1 MLTVTPGAIIGL
13 LYYLH
18 DQSFNKWPPGLTIIT
33 VLSKV
38 ASGALILP
46 ISEAIGQLKWTWF
59 HGKKS
64 RDAFDFEIFD
74 KASRG
79 AWGSFMLLCRTK
91 GKSLA
96 ALGAL
101 LTVLLLAIDTFFQQ
115 VTDLPERW
123 KLQGDSFIPRIIRY
137 EPKVEY
143 LYDTS
148 FMDNEPSSIVNS
160 DLKTA
165 LSSFF
170 YDKNGTFPLKIG
182 NATQAEIPLVCPTS
196 RCEWPPYETLA
207 VCSACEDVSHLLD
220 YACLNMSMD
229 WIKNSSY
236 LTGAGTKNP
245 YPNGKCVFLSICTQ
259 LRPYEVSPVWSSVFS
274 GYLLIRPS
282 TGTACGYFLNATS
295 EKPVLMSGFRVEN
308 GSDSLHGETLLM
320 RTLPLVTNPSRHSL
334 YGGTINFRHVQY
346 PILDTLIVS
355 AADGTVDSVY
365 AKTPPVAQE
374 CMLSW
379 CVETLRSSYASGD
392 YKEQV
397 IETFINTT
405 SADWPWWTQDYP
417 EQQMTDTEFRANIS
431 IIPSS
436 TESGSIP
443 FGVSN
448 ETFLDLVIIFDEI
461 FPSLITVANAT
472 APQFVKIRTAAVDN
486 VYSRLVHFSPWLAPN
501 NVTFHMQRMARTMT
515 NVIRSDTN
523 SNELVVGIAQALET
537 YVAVHWAW
545 LTFPLVMLFLSII
558 FLVATMLKTSRN
570 SHGDIGT
577 WKTSAMP
584 TLMYGLPQDM
594 QKDIISTTSSGG
606 LSHERPRKVR
616 IRLLPKQ
623 GWRVSGQVDLAPR
636 APSGFI

>member
-38 ASGALILP
+38 ASGELILP

-448 ETFLDLVIIFDEI
+448 ETFLDLVIIFDEV

>member
-1 MLTVTPGAIIGL
+1 MSAEPVPVVRPIPRVSTFDEPNTQSLPSHPIPLQEKPLDLSQRLEHNLARYNASRNVFIRWWFEIVSVSASAICMGAIVGV

-18 DQSFNKWPPGLTIIT
+18 DQPLSKWPSGLTIIA
-33 VLSKV
+33 VLSKL
-38 ASGALILP
+38 ASAALILP

-59 HGKKS
+59 HGKNS

-79 AWGSFMLLCRTK
+79 AWGSFILLYRTR

-123 KLQGDSFIPRIIRY
+123 KLEGESFIPRVIRY
-137 EPKVEY
+137 EPKVEM

-148 FMDNEPSSIVNS
+148 FMNNEPSTIVNT
-160 DLKTA
+160 DLQTA
-165 LSSFF
+165 LSPFF

-182 NATQAEIPLVCPTS
+182 NATQAEIPL
-196 RCEWPPYETLA
+196 
-207 VCSACEDVSHLLD
+207 H
-220 YACLNMSMD
+220 
-229 WIKNSSY
+229 
-236 LTGAGTKNP
+236 
-245 YPNGKCVFLSICTQ
+245 
-259 LRPYEVSPVWSSVFS
+259 
-274 GYLLIRPS
+274 
-282 TGTACGYFLNATS
+282 
-295 EKPVLMSGFRVEN
+295 
-308 GSDSLHGETLLM
+308 
-320 RTLPLVTNPSRHSL
+320 
-334 YGGTINFRHVQY
+334 
-346 PILDTLIVS
+346 PILDALIVS
-355 AADGTVDSVY
+355 SSDGTVGSVY

-379 CVETLRSSYASGD
+379 CVETLRSSYDSGD
-392 YKEQV
+392 YEEQV
-397 IETFINTT
+397 VETSMNTT
-405 SADWPWWTQDYP
+405 SAEWPWWTQDYP
-417 EQQMTDTEFRANIS
+417 EQQMTLTEFRTNIS
-431 IIPSS
+431 IFPPSAK
-436 TESGSIP
+436 SGAIP

-461 FPSLITVANAT
+461 FPSLITVADAT
-472 APQFVKIRTAAVDN
+472 APPFVKIRTAAVDN
-486 VYSRLVHFSPWLAPN
+486 VYSRLVQFSPWLAPN
-501 NVTFHMQRMARTMT
+501 NVAFHMQRMARTMT

-545 LTFPLVMLFLSII
+545 LTFPLVMLCLSII
-558 FLVATMLKTSRN
+558 FLVATMLKTSSSN
-570 SHGDIGT
+570 HDDVGI

-594 QKDIISTTSSGG
+594 QRDIIATTSSGG
-606 LSHERPRKVR
+606 SSHGGSHKVR

-623 GWRVSGQVDLAPR
+623 GWRVSGQVQLP
-636 APSGFI
+636 PKVPPGFI